1 MAHAAQLSSPDVH
14 APSFRTAFVGFVSS
28 VTLMTIGLV
37 LLGSL

>member
-1 MAHAAQLSSPDVH
+1 MAHTAQLSSPDVH
-14 APSFRTAFVGFVSS
+14 GPSFRTALVGFVSS